1 MIGVELDLGD
11 HTGRQWWDEVCSVFW
26 LEQEC
31 FVKWGNGVW
40 KDAGVFGVIFY
51 SPEVESRLRIT

>member
-11 HTGRQWWDEVCSVFW
+11 HTGGQWWDEVCSVFQ

-31 FVKWGNGVW
+31 FVKWGEGVW
-40 KDAGVFGVIFY
+40 KDAGIFGVCP
-51 SPEVESRLRIT
+51 PEVESRL